1 MLVVRSTTMVSL
13 IKGEK
18 MAIVDKN
25 IDTEPKWYALH
36 VFSGYENVAK
46 QNLEITIEKYGLED
60 RIFQIVI
67 PMEDVLEEK
76 RGKKVLVPKK
86 TMPGYIMV
94 KMMYGDDIWHAVT
107 RTQYITGFVGPQG
120 RPICITDEEAR
131 RMGLDGTANSEV
143 KVEIDVNIG
152 DLVEIIDGSL
162 ANFVGTV
169 KAIDLEN
176 HRATVMVEM
185 FGRESEVELGFNQIR
200 VSNK

>member
-1 MLVVRSTTMVSL
+1 
-13 IKGEK
+13 

-25 IDTEPKWYALH
+25 IDTEPKWYVLH

-46 QNLEITIEKYGLED
+46 QNLEITIEKYDLQN

-86 TMPGYIMV
+86 TMPGYMLV

-107 RTQYITGFVGPQG
+107 RTQYITGFVGPKG

-131 RMGLDGTANSEV
+131 RMGVEGGTQSAEAKLDLDV
-143 KVEIDVNIG
+143 KVGDV
-152 DLVEIIDGSL
+152 VEIIDGSL
-162 ANFVGTV
+162 ASFVGTV
-169 KAIDLEN
+169 KAVDNEKQ
-176 HRATVMVEM
+176 TVTVLVEM
-185 FGRESEVELGFNQIR
+185 FGRESEVELGFGQIR
-200 VSNK
+200 ISNK